1 MADVDGVTGRTTPVV
16 SSARSSILDQAMALG
31 GVLPDTTAVNVL
43 VVVAA
48 SGLIWLGSGWLE
60 EAAEGLSTHYG
71 LPPVVQGTVV
81 VAVGSS
87 FPEFASVVVTALA
100 GVFDMGVGAIVGS
113 AIFNILV
120 VPALS
125 ALATADD
132 LDSSRTIVYKEA
144 QFYMLAV
151 SVLVITFALAI
162 IYEPVAVGT
171 GGGTSGGSLTG
182 SITRPLAVVPLFV
195 YGLYL
200 FIQWQDTGDYEA
212 ESGGADAAPLR
223 EWGKL
228 AAGLLLILVSVEA
241 MVSAIES
248 LGHTFGIPEFLAGMT
263 IIAAATSLPD
273 TLVSVRSARDDNSA
287 TSLGNV
293 LGSNTFDLLVVIPVG
308 VLIVGAVPVNFSTAV
323 PMFAVLTLATVLL
336 FGTLR
341 TDLSLTSLEAYTL
354 LVTYGLF
361 VAWVVAETAGVTRIL
376 PA

>member
-1 MADVDGVTGRTTPVV
+1 
-16 SSARSSILDQAMALG
+16 MALG
-31 GVLPDTTAVNVL
+31 GALPDTTAVNVL

-113 AIFNILV
+113 AIFNVLV

-151 SVLVITFALAI
+151 SVLVITFALAV

-171 GGGTSGGSLTG
+171 GGTGGGSLTG

-308 VLIVGAVPVNFSTAV
+308 VLIVGAVPVDFSTAV

-341 TDLSLTSLEAYTL
+341 TGLSLTTLEAYAL
-354 LVTYGLF
+354 LATYGVF